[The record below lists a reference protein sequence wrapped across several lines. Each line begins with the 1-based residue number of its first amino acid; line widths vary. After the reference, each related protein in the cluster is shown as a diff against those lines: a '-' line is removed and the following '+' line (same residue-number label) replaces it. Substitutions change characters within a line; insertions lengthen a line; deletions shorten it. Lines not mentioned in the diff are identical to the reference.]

1 MQVSDIFKEMI
12 EEHTERYDDYVS
24 KCKTNIEEKNRLQMK
39 NAKYN
44 RGKSANR
51 RYLDDILEVDKGW
64 EARYKGRMKR
74 ITGQFG
80 EY

>member
-1 MQVSDIFKEMI
+1 MQ
-12 EEHTERYDDYVS
+12 
-24 KCKTNIEEKNRLQMK
+24 
-39 NAKYN
+39 KYN

-80 EY
+80 EYKRQY